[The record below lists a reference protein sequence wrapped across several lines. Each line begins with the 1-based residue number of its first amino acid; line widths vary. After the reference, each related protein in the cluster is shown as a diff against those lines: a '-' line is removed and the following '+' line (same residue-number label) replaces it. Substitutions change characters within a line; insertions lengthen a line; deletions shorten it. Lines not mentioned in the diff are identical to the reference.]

1 MRRRRRFVSGIAST
15 LAARK
20 IAQEDGL
27 RREQATRLARMAWK
41 QSNGNSRGKKRRDG
55 ISSPVFEDKPLGSPE
70 TVRYKRCFA
79 MLPMK
84 RWTPFL
90 LQSLVSIALLVWIF
104 WKEDFRTQT
113 WQILTSAHPGWLMAG
128 FLVAGAGNL
137 IGVIRW
143 GIFLRVLGISISPWD
158 TVRLSFVG
166 LFFNTF
172 LVGAVGGDAVKVV
185 WLVAKGQPKTAA
197 LLSVLMDRM
206 SGFGAL
212 ILCSTLFMIWRLD
225 WLMRSAVV
233 AGLVKSVFAYLLLV
247 VLLLGISFLLSARGL
262 TRRLPRRF
270 PFRKVIIEFTEAYL
284 QFVLAWRQT
293 LVASLLSILVLLA
306 YFLTFYLSARA
317 FGLDVPVVEFFA
329 LMPAVDIISALP
341 ISLGGFGVREQL
353 FVTLLA
359 DLWEVPAAQA
369 VSISLGGAL
378 LSMLWGLFGV
388 VVLPDYQ
395 RAARRVL
402 RR

>member
-1 MRRRRRFVSGIAST
+1 
-15 LAARK
+15 
-20 IAQEDGL
+20 
-27 RREQATRLARMAWK
+27 
-41 QSNGNSRGKKRRDG
+41 
-55 ISSPVFEDKPLGSPE
+55 
-70 TVRYKRCFA
+70 
-79 MLPMK
+79 MK

-262 TRRLPRRF
+262 TRRLPQRF